1 MFRQMI
7 FQVCDFVL
15 NFFLVEIETFLFQ
28 QVQEPFFIEGGQKA
42 PSASKHTPR
51 WV

>member
-1 MFRQMI
+1 MFRQMT

-15 NFFLVEIETFLFQ
+15 KIFLVEIETFLFQ

-42 PSASKHTPR
+42 SSASKHTSP